1 MIKIVTEISLKDF
14 EFWGPAVQHAEMLTD
29 EEFDEVESMFSAG
42 HPAEYSTETEIN
54 DIFAHY
60 TDDIARCLG
69 FENWDEFVEYKENEE
84 KHTMETCPSGDCECP
99 YYANGFCK
107 LPRPMDDCDDYAYF
121 MADN

>member
-1 MIKIVTEISLKDF
+1 MIKVFTEINLKDF

-29 EEFDEVESMFSAG
+29 DEFDHLEGMLSDHCV
-42 HPAEYSTETEIN
+42 YDETELN
-54 DIFAHY
+54 DFFAHD
-60 TDDIARCLG
+60 TDDIARWLG
-69 FENWDEFVEYKENEE
+69 FYNWDEFVEYKENEK

-121 MADN
+121 MTDN